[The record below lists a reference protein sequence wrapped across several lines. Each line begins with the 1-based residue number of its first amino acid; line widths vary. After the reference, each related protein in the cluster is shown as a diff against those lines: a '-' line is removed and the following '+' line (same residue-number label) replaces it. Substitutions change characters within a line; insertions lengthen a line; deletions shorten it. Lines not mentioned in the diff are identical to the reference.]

1 MRTSLKMRAFRLRAG
16 GVECDTDGLRVGGA
30 QLLESVGA
38 PLGVRNWRPLAQPE
52 IDRALTQ
59 AYAAGICASDR
70 RRGLAVVAEALNKRE
85 LARAQIAALLLRLP
99 DPVLSK
105 LDPDAR
111 EDELAG
117 LRESGLLAKDWDEVD
132 HPRTG
137 TPPNP
142 GWFAPRGESDAAPS
156 ESSHRS
162 GGAETVRSKEFA
174 FAGEFIDMRY
184 DNVANI
190 THCTYRTPLRDFT
203 IAFPGNWK
211 CEPTHPYPYTF

>member
-1 MRTSLKMRAFRLRAG
+1 MRTSLKARTFRLRAG
-16 GVECDTDGLRVGGA
+16 GVECDADGLRVGGA

-38 PLGVRNWRPLAQPE
+38 FSAVRNWRPLAQPE
-52 IDRALTQ
+52 IDRVLSRV
-59 AYAAGICASDR
+59 YVAGICARDK
-70 RRGLAVVAEALNKRE
+70 RRGLAVVAEALNKGE
-85 LARAQIAALLLRLP
+85 LARAQVAALLLRLP

-111 EDELAG
+111 DEELAC
-117 LRESGLLAKDWDEVD
+117 LRESGLLAKDWDEAN

-142 GWFAPRGESDAAPS
+142 GWFAPKDDSGAAEPEGGRPS
-156 ESSHRS
+156 S
-162 GGAETVRSKEFA
+162 GAESPRGKEFA
-174 FAGEFIDMRY
+174 FAGVLIDMRY
-184 DNVANI
+184 DKVANI

-203 IAFPGNWK
+203 LEIDGNSP